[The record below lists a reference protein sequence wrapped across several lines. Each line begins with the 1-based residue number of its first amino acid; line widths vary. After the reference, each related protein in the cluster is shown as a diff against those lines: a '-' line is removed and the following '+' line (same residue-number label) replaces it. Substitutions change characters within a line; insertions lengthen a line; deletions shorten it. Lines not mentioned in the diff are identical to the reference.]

1 MKTVSNILLVLFV
14 ISVAAAGVLVGGD
27 LRDAARLRSSIQ
39 EKEQELEQT
48 RAELSEVR
56 TKQRG
61 LQNSDPDVP
70 DSLRVQLRGE
80 SFRKSLEYRK
90 RMNAYKWQESDQSRR
105 LRKYQRAQAAIYAR
119 VKSRLIVFGGAALLF
134 LAGALITRRA
144 AIRS

>member
-27 LRDAARLRSSIQ
+27 VRDAARLRSKIQ
-39 EKEQELEQT
+39 EKELELEQI

-61 LQNSDPDVP
+61 LQNSEPDVP
-70 DSLRVQLRGE
+70 DSLKVLLRGE
-80 SFRKSLEYRK
+80 SWRKSEEYRK
-90 RMNAYKWQESDQSRR
+90 RMHAYKWQESDQSRL
-105 LRKYQRAQAAIYAR
+105 LRKHQRAQATIYAR
-119 VKSRLIVFGGAALLF
+119 VKFRLIVIGGAALLF